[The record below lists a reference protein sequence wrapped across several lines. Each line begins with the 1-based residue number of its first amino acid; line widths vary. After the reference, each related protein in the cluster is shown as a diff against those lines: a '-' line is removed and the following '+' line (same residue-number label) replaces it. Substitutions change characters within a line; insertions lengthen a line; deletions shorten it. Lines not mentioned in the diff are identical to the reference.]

1 MLYLNIA
8 FFLPLCPW
16 KRLTHA
22 LPPPLI
28 RKKNLLWSIFMD
40 SFLLLNAKPNRWW
53 TESNTEESADLPN
66 LAWRN
71 EGVLATVVMWAGWG
85 KRKAPD
91 SASTREVPLSP
102 AFYFEVHY
110 RSMFTGNTSC
120 LQEKR
125 RKKAWNPLQYKGHRG
140 RGWCFFHTKEKIFN

>member
-1 MLYLNIA
+1 
-8 FFLPLCPW
+8 
-16 KRLTHA
+16 
-22 LPPPLI
+22 
-28 RKKNLLWSIFMD
+28 MD

-53 TESNTEESADLPN
+53 TESNTEESADLPS

-85 KRKAPD
+85 KSKAPD

-120 LQEKR
+120 LQEKQ

-140 RGWCFFHTKEKIFN
+140 RGWGFSHTKEKILISSTWLLDSGITHTHNLGGPSSQEKPYIKPSS